1 MEEGGDIDS
10 ADGARGREKTRSLI
24 TISEGDTRT
33 EIRRETATEDD
44 THTAR
49 QPGKVESKL
58 ERKCR

>member
-49 QPGKVESKL
+49 QTAGQSGE
-58 ERKCR
+58 

>member
-1 MEEGGDIDS
+1 MGDIDS

-33 EIRRETATEDD
+33 EIRRETEEDD

-49 QPGKVESKL
+49 QPGAKWRVNWSENVDTFK
-58 ERKCR
+58 